1 MSDDSVQM
9 NETVVDLRDNALEEG
24 HQSAARS
31 KAASRAENI
40 KKRVEH
46 VYFDVR
52 ILNKQLTEKLV
63 QRHRDHHRHRGLHQ
77 LSEM

>member
-46 VYFDVR
+46 VYFEV
-52 ILNKQLTEKLV
+52 
-63 QRHRDHHRHRGLHQ
+63 
-77 LSEM
+77 